1 MAGLTAAHRLYTT
14 ASDLFDL
21 TVVEAG
27 NRIGGR
33 IFTSEFAGDRVEMG
47 ATWIHG
53 IGGSP
58 VYDIARKI
66 HALDDSTPWER
77 MDGYPDDG
85 VTVAEGGVV
94 LDPLTVSS
102 ISTLY
107 RTLMDTARA
116 GGLPANTGPGVGSFL
131 RKGLQAYRA
140 SHRGGAGEAVE
151 DAVFAMNENTER
163 TYTSADDLEELNLAA
178 ESEYREFPGE
188 QITIARGYS
197 RVIEHLASALPP
209 GTIRLGRKVQR
220 IEWSPDGGGTA
231 PSEPPVKVIL
241 EDGSAMAADHV
252 VVTVSLGV
260 LKAKGGMEFNPSL
273 PSFKREAI
281 GRLGFGVVNKLFME
295 VEEGEDEV
303 PSMELAFE
311 QEEGSKRHVA
321 KIPWWMR
328 RTASICPIYGGSRV
342 LLSWFAGKE
351 AAELEKLSEE
361 EIISGVHAT
370 LDGFSAVKVDRRCN
384 GSAGRGGGVTIA
396 RVMRS
401 GWGSDPLFQ
410 GSYSYVAVGSSGD
423 DLDLM
428 AEPLPSGGARMALQ
442 ILFAGEA
449 THRTHYSTTHG
460 AYFSGIREANRL
472 IQRYSNSNSSNN

>member
-1 MAGLTAAHRLYTT
+1 MVAKKPRVLIVGGGMAGLTAAHRLYTT

-178 ESEYREFPGE
+178 EAGTASSRRADHDCP
-188 QITIARGYS
+188 GYS
-197 RVIEHLASALPP
+197 RVIRHLASALPP

-220 IEWSPDGGGTA
+220 IEWSPDGG
-231 PSEPPVKVIL
+231 
-241 EDGSAMAADHV
+241 DG
-252 VVTVSLGV
+252 
-260 LKAKGGMEFNPSL
+260 
-273 PSFKREAI
+273 
-281 GRLGFGVVNKLFME
+281 
-295 VEEGEDEV
+295 
-303 PSMELAFE
+303 AF
-311 QEEGSKRHVA
+311 
-321 KIPWWMR
+321 
-328 RTASICPIYGGSRV
+328 GSR
-342 LLSWFAGKE
+342 
-351 AAELEKLSEE
+351 
-361 EIISGVHAT
+361 
-370 LDGFSAVKVDRRCN
+370 R
-384 GSAGRGGGVTIA
+384 
-396 RVMRS
+396 
-401 GWGSDPLFQ
+401 
-410 GSYSYVAVGSSGD
+410 
-423 DLDLM
+423 
-428 AEPLPSGGARMALQ
+428 
-442 ILFAGEA
+442 
-449 THRTHYSTTHG
+449 
-460 AYFSGIREANRL
+460 
-472 IQRYSNSNSSNN
+472 